1 MITGF
6 LFGLTYQMNY
16 SYKGKI
22 LISTPD
28 ISGDIFSRSVVLIV
42 DHNEEGAF
50 GLILN
55 KKNTN
60 MSARLLTIFGF
71 PVDVYEG
78 GPVENDKI
86 FFINKGKKITENFS
100 EINDEYYLTEDIE
113 SVVTGIISE
122 QISVEEIKVFSG
134 YSGWAAQQLESEIR
148 KKIWTV
154 VDVYNLDYTLPND
167 HHLWKNIMQNLGGE
181 FLLWANA
188 PEDISM
194 N

>member
-1 MITGF
+1 MK
-6 LFGLTYQMNY
+6 N

-55 KKNTN
+55 KKNHQ
-60 MSARLLTIFGF
+60 MSNRLLKIFGF
-71 PVDVYEG
+71 AVDVYEG
-78 GPVENDKI
+78 GPVANDKI
-86 FFINKGKKITENFS
+86 FFIGKGEKITEEFS
-100 EINDEYYLTEDIE
+100 EINEEFYVTEDIE
-113 SVVTGIISE
+113 NVVAAIIE
-122 QISVEEIKVFSG
+122 QRISVSDVKVFSG
-134 YSGWAAQQLESEIR
+134 YSGWAPHQLEQELRR
-148 KKIWTV
+148 KMWTV
-154 VDVYNLDYTLPND
+154 VNFYKMDYTLPND
-167 HHLWKNIMQNLGGE
+167 LGLWKNIMQNLGGE

-188 PEDISM
+188 PEDVSM

>member
-1 MITGF
+1 
-6 LFGLTYQMNY
+6 MNY

-42 DHNEEGAF
+42 DHNDEGAF

-55 KKNTN
+55 KKNKN
-60 MSARLLTIFGF
+60 MSARLLKIFGF
-71 PVDVYEG
+71 AVDVYEG

-86 FFINKGKKITENFS
+86 FFISKGKKVTENYSDIS
-100 EINDEYYLTEDIE
+100 EEFYLTEDIE
-113 SVVTGIISE
+113 SVVTGMIEE
-122 QISVEEIKVFSG
+122 QISVEEVKVFSG
-134 YSGWAAQQLESEIR
+134 YSGWASQQLESEVRR
-148 KKIWTV
+148 KMWTV
-154 VDVYNLDYTLPND
+154 VEVYNLDYTLPND
-167 HHLWKNIMQNLGGE
+167 EKLWKSIMQNLGGE

-188 PEDISM
+188 PEDVSM

>member
-1 MITGF
+1 
-6 LFGLTYQMNY
+6 MNY

-28 ISGDIFSRSVVLIV
+28 ISGDVFSRSVILII
-42 DHNEEGAF
+42 DHNENGAF

-55 KKNTN
+55 KKNN
-60 MSARLLTIFGF
+60 MMSTTVRHMLNME
-71 PVDVYEG
+71 VDVYEG

-86 FFINKGKKITENFS
+86 FFILKGNPVTDNFLQ
-100 EINDEYYLTEDIE
+100 INAEFYLTEDIE
-113 SVVTGIISE
+113 KIVAALLDRRLQTDDM
-122 QISVEEIKVFSG
+122 KVFSG
-134 YSGWAAQQLESEIR
+134 YSGWAAQQLEAEISR
-148 KKIWTV
+148 KSWTV

-167 HHLWKNIMQNLGGE
+167 HNLWKNIMQNLGGE

-188 PEDISM
+188 PNDVSL